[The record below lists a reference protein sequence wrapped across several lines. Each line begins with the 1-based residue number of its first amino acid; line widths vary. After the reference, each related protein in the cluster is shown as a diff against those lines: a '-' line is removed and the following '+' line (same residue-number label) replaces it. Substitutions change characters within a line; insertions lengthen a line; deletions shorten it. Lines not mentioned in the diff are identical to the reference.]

1 METTIRKFGHSLGI
15 ILPETLNAKIG
26 DRYQITNNGDSLVL
40 TLLHDQLFSN
50 ENDRTDFR
58 DSSAKADTDRDHD

>member
-15 ILPETLNAKIG
+15 ILPETLNAKLG

-40 TLLHDQLFSN
+40 TPLRNQLFSN
-50 ENDRTDFR
+50 ENDWTGFR
-58 DSSAKADTDRDHD
+58 DGISKADADWDRD

>member
-40 TLLHDQLFSN
+40 TPLRNQLFSN
-50 ENDRTDFR
+50 ENDWTGFR
-58 DSSAKADTDRDHD
+58 DSISKADADWDRD